1 MIATGASI
9 VPTRATA
16 VTVKVSAG
24 TCRGSVRTGTLGR
37 VCQTQ
42 PTVISRAPAASRI
55 TATTTA
61 VVSSRSSA
69 AAWTSA
75 SSPVAAGGHDV
86 GVPNSV
92 SPSVSR
98 STSTVSARR
107 AAAAAGTQ
115 PSGISRRLAGDGVRN
130 HSRVSAAAHS
140 TAAAGS
146 TTSWKS
152 RVTWRARSSGA
163 SASVSVPG
171 STSTVTTQVPC
182 LASRNNS
189 SAASRTW
196 SVRAT
201 GAIAARAE
209 ATSPRSSAV
218 RTVDLTPSCAA
229 PSGTSRIRASVAATA
244 WPWESGSVGS
254 SSSGASPATTRA
266 TSSDTRCTK
275 AWKSGSDRF
284 CSAATASPKYAWL
297 SRSTFA
303 TTGSRSTVIRSRS
316 ESPSR

>member
-1 MIATGASI
+1 M
-9 VPTRATA
+9 
-16 VTVKVSAG
+16 
-24 TCRGSVRTGTLGR
+24 
-37 VCQTQ
+37 
-42 PTVISRAPAASRI
+42 
-55 TATTTA
+55 
-61 VVSSRSSA
+61 
-69 AAWTSA
+69 
-75 SSPVAAGGHDV
+75 
-86 GVPNSV
+86 
-92 SPSVSR
+92 SR
-98 STSTVSARR
+98 STSTPRAMR

-152 RVTWRARSSGA
+152 RVTFRARSSGA
-163 SASVSVPG
+163 SASVPG

-182 LASRNNS
+182 RASRNSS
-189 SAASRTW
+189 SAVSRTW

-218 RTVDLTPSCAA
+218 ITVDLIPSRVV
-229 PSGTSRIRASVAATA
+229 PSGTRPISASVAATA
-244 WPWESGSVGS
+244 WPCESGSVGS
-254 SSSGASPATTRA
+254 SSSGASPATTCA

-275 AWKSGSDRF
+275 AWKSGSERF

-316 ESPSR
+316 PSPSR